1 MEIAY
6 KYIEVSDGIIVV
18 FNSIDFK
25 VNKELEIKCI
35 SISSN
40 MYLGIE
46 NGAIPVDDEFLKL
59 LQKAEY
65 IYIGV
70 SPHDA
75 FKVEIVG
82 HVAIDKITVGKLIA
96 FFEMQKQNMMSE
108 TVSES

>member
-1 MEIAY
+1 MIRFAIVLLRLDNSV
-6 KYIEVSDGIIVV
+6 IEGQG
-18 FNSIDFK
+18 F
-25 VNKELEIKCI
+25 L
-35 SISSN
+35 
-40 MYLGIE
+40 MYNILNPLE
-46 NGAIPVDDEFLKL
+46 NGAIHVDDEFFKL

-70 SPHDA
+70 SPHYA

>member
-1 MEIAY
+1 MIRFAIVLSRLDNSV
-6 KYIEVSDGIIVV
+6 IEGQGFLRYTIL
-18 FNSIDFK
+18 NP
-25 VNKELEIKCI
+25 LE
-35 SISSN
+35 N
-40 MYLGIE
+40 A
-46 NGAIPVDDEFLKL
+46 AIPVDDEFLKL

-96 FFEMQKQNMMSE
+96 FFEMQKQNIMSE

>member
-25 VNKELEIKCI
+25 VNRELEIKCI
-35 SISSN
+35 SNKQDIF
-40 MYLGIE
+40 LGIE
-46 NGAIPVDDEFLKL
+46 NGLIPVDDEFLKI

-70 SPHDA
+70 SPYDA

>member
-1 MEIAY
+1 MIRFAIVLLRLDNSV
-6 KYIEVSDGIIVV
+6 IEGQG
-18 FNSIDFK
+18 F
-25 VNKELEIKCI
+25 L
-35 SISSN
+35 
-40 MYLGIE
+40 MYNILNTLE

>member
-1 MEIAY
+1 MIRFAIVLLRLDNSV
-6 KYIEVSDGIIVV
+6 IEGQG
-18 FNSIDFK
+18 F
-25 VNKELEIKCI
+25 L
-35 SISSN
+35 
-40 MYLGIE
+40 MYNILNPLE

-96 FFEMQKQNMMSE
+96 FFEMQKQNIMNE
-108 TVSES
+108 FVSES